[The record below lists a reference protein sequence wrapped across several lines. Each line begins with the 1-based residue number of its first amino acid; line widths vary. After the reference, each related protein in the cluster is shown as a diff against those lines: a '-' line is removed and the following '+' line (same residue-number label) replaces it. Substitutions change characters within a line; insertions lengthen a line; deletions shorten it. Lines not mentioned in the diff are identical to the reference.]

1 MVIAVYGVY
10 AFWKRDIGNYMLL
23 KTEFVFFNYEEPLIF
38 FFLDYLAVMGLFI
51 FAGYY
56 ISRFLKKAINKNK

>member
-56 ISRFLKKAINKNK
+56 ISQFLKKAINKNK